1 MIKKIMKL
9 IFKEIL
15 KKTKK
20 KNKDQTLRAIR
31 LNIE

>member
-15 KKTKK
+15 KKQKKTKTK
-20 KNKDQTLRAIR
+20 HSELLD
-31 LNIE
+31 

>member
-9 IFKEIL
+9 IFKEIF
-15 KKTKK
+15 KKN
-20 KNKDQTLRAIR
+20 KNKDQTLRVIR

>member
-15 KKTKK
+15 KK
-20 KNKDQTLRAIR
+20 NKDQTLRAIR

>member
-9 IFKEIL
+9 IFKEIF
-15 KKTKK
+15 KKKQ
-20 KNKDQTLRAIR
+20 KNKDQTLRVIR